1 MPLITRSFTGIDIV
15 APPSYLFSNAIYK
28 TEILDTLELIMQSN
42 CFKYNDTYYSQ
53 VQGLA
58 MGSPIAPTLANIAMH
73 FVIET
78 ALRKLDYQPPLL
90 FIYAEDILTA
100 MPTDRIEHTIGV
112 FNSIDTHIKFTI
124 EKEQNSQIPFLDV
137 LVIRSN
143 NQLLTQWYKKPYS
156 SDRILHYNSCHSR
169 SQILASVAS
178 LKHRIFT
185 LSHPSYYNRN
195 VDTLHNILKKN
206 GYPDIVI
213 NKLFRNT
220 PQNNTENS
228 KFSEQLPGDELQ
240 FFRFPFIDKLSKNIQ
255 FVLKKYD
262 IRLAFYPTT
271 KISHIYTNLK
281 SKYDITDI
289 SQVIYKIPCM
299 NCDLHYIGTT
309 KNKLGRRLKQHANDC
324 KLTNAQRPNKT
335 ALAQHHF
342 QFGHDFNFDSAT
354 ILDVEPIHRKRY
366 LSEAIHIRHSTHS
379 VNFNTDT
386 QQLSHIYVGL
396 LR

>member
-1 MPLITRSFTGIDIV
+1 M
-15 APPSYLFSNAIYK
+15 
-28 TEILDTLELIMQSN
+28 
-42 CFKYNDTYYSQ
+42 
-53 VQGLA
+53 
-58 MGSPIAPTLANIAMH
+58 
-73 FVIET
+73 
-78 ALRKLDYQPPLL
+78 
-90 FIYAEDILTA
+90 
-100 MPTDRIEHTIGV
+100 
-112 FNSIDTHIKFTI
+112 
-124 EKEQNSQIPFLDV
+124 
-137 LVIRSN
+137 
-143 NQLLTQWYKKPYS
+143 
-156 SDRILHYNSCHSR
+156 
-169 SQILASVAS
+169 
-178 LKHRIFT
+178 
-185 LSHPSYYNRN
+185 
-195 VDTLHNILKKN
+195 HNILKKN

-324 KLTNAQRPNKT
+324 KLTNAQIPNKT

-342 QFGHDFNFDSAT
+342 QFGHHFNFDSAT